1 MWKFSYSFRIILLHK
16 LNSCR
21 GNYWWGKLFKGGN
34 YSRKYGI
41 HLEKSFVNLYHG
53 NNANLWTA
61 LARRFREEKR
71 HWILIYWQNL
81 FCKLSCFVIIGLNL
95 FVFQTITNHQFL
107 TITPDNVFDEGMKL
121 SETGHLHK
129 IFPKNTFCN
138 VTYMNTM
145 KKEKW

>member
-21 GNYWWGKLFKGGN
+21 GNYWGGKLFKGGN

-61 LARRFREEKR
+61 LTRRFREEKR

-81 FCKLSCFVIIGLNL
+81 FCKLSCFVTIGLNL
-95 FVFQTITNHQFL
+95 FVLQIITNHQFL
-107 TITPDNVFDEGMKL
+107 TIPPDNVFD
-121 SETGHLHK
+121 ETGHLHK